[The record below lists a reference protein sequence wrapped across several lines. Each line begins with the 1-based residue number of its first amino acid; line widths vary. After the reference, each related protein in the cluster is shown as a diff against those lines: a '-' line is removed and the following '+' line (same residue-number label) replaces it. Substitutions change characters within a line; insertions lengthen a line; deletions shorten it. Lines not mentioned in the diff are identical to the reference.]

1 MTLHEMVQT
10 AARLYPER
18 RAVCFDECSDQTP
31 VTYTYKTVISL
42 ATELTDFLRK
52 HCNLTENLEIGLYCY
67 PGINLPSWILGLLQV
82 PTAYSSIDPDA
93 LPSLNTYFMK
103 KCNFQYVLVEED
115 KVDKFT
121 VTYGHLY
128 SQNSLQMQRIGLILF
143 QRHSGVQLTKYVH
156 ADSESS
162 VVRSIW
168 KAHLEEQHEAKP
180 PKDLLHVREKHSLA
194 YFLHTSG
201 TTGVPKIVR
210 VPHKCIVPN
219 ILHLREIFKITPDD
233 VVFMASPLTFDP
245 SVIELFI
252 TLASGACLLIIPTV
266 IKMMPQQLSRALF
279 QRHRVTV
286 LQATPTLL
294 KRFGVQHIR
303 STILSVDTSLR
314 ILALGGEACPGLSIL
329 RSWKEKGNKTHLFN
343 VYGITEV
350 SCWATCYRIPEEV
363 LDMDHCFRSDSLVP
377 LGTPLSGTTVEVKD
391 ANGSVVLEGEGQVF
405 IGGNGRVCFIDDEI
419 TLPVGIMRA
428 TGDFVRVKNAE
439 MFFLG
444 RKDNQI
450 KRHGKRLN
458 IEYVQ
463 QVAESLCTVETCALI
478 WYQQEK
484 LILFVAPKDVSK
496 GHLLKKLQEY
506 LPSYAIPDEVLLID
520 ILPFTSHGKI
530 DVSKLNK
537 IYSSHLN
544 SRKNDSKLSEQEL
557 WEGLQSLWQ
566 SILNLPDDSS
576 CILEDSQFLP
586 SGGDSLKLLQLHDE
600 IERMVGRPIP
610 GLLEIILNR
619 SIGEIYKHVLKSA
632 FPSDNLTVSSHSA
645 IKRKLSGHLSEEP
658 NNKRVELTSKSSLKT
673 EVATVRFIAV
683 SRGNH
688 LVSINEPVK
697 NQIEAE
703 PAEKNEMLQKSN
715 TNVNITEADS
725 VEENLGPENLGETTK
740 KLTLHVRWTSD
751 LGKCVDASPLLVIPI
766 PDKLPAF
773 VYIGSHSQVIQ
784 AIDLYSGKVKWKRNL
799 ADRIESSACISK
811 CGNFIVVGCYNGLVY
826 VLQNSN
832 GEIHWAFPTEDAV
845 KSSPALDPSTGLFFI
860 GSHDQH
866 VYALDIYKKECV
878 WRLHSESGGV
888 FASPHL
894 NLLPHHLYVGTLGG
908 LLLAVNPVM
917 GKTVWKSVCGKP
929 IFSSPHC
936 DKDYV
941 YVGCVD
947 GNLYCFSHFGE
958 KVWAFS
964 SNGPIFSSPCVSNF
978 SRDIFFGSH
987 DYFIY
992 CCNREGNLLWKFE
1005 TTSRVYATPFLF
1017 CSHDLDSKT
1026 FLVVTSTDGKIWILN
1041 AKTGVAEGTG
1051 ELPGEVFSSPV
1062 AWGSTIIIGCRNNYL
1077 YCLDLCLSKTNKT
1090 V

>member
-10 AARLYPER
+10 ATRLYPER

-52 HCNLTENLEIGLYCY
+52 HCNLTGNLEIGLYCY

-128 SQNSLQMQRIGLILF
+128 SQNSLQLQRIGLILF
-143 QRHSGVQLTKYVH
+143 QRHSDVQLTKYVH

-162 VVRSIW
+162 MVRSIW

-252 TLASGACLLIIPTV
+252 TLASGACLLILPTV

-314 ILALGGEACPGLSIL
+314 ILALGGEACPGLSVL

-363 LDMDHCFRSDSLVP
+363 LDTDHCFRSDSLVP
-377 LGTPLSGTTVEVKD
+377 LGTPLSGTIVEVKD

-405 IGGNGRVCFIDDEI
+405 IG
-419 TLPVGIMRA
+419 
-428 TGDFVRVKNAE
+428 
-439 MFFLG
+439 
-444 RKDNQI
+444 
-450 KRHGKRLN
+450 
-458 IEYVQ
+458 
-463 QVAESLCTVETCALI
+463 
-478 WYQQEK
+478 
-484 LILFVAPKDVSK
+484 
-496 GHLLKKLQEY
+496 
-506 LPSYAIPDEVLLID
+506 
-520 ILPFTSHGKI
+520 KI

-544 SRKNDSKLSEQEL
+544 SRKNESKLSEQEL

-632 FPSDNLTVSSHSA
+632 FPSDNLTASSHSA

-673 EVATVRFIAV
+673 EVATVGFIAV

-703 PAEKNEMLQKSN
+703 SAEKNEMLQKSN
-715 TNVNITEADS
+715 TNVNITETAS

-832 GEIHWAFPTEDAV
+832 GEIHWAFPTEDTV

>member
-405 IGGNGRVCFIDDEI
+405 I
-419 TLPVGIMRA
+419 
-428 TGDFVRVKNAE
+428 
-439 MFFLG
+439 
-444 RKDNQI
+444 
-450 KRHGKRLN
+450 
-458 IEYVQ
+458 
-463 QVAESLCTVETCALI
+463 
-478 WYQQEK
+478 
-484 LILFVAPKDVSK
+484 
-496 GHLLKKLQEY
+496 
-506 LPSYAIPDEVLLID
+506 
-520 ILPFTSHGKI
+520 GKI